1 MSESGDTSPDQPADP
16 FEEFLRKMLG
26 DQAGEEAAR
35 SMREQGFD
43 TSPVNAL
50 FADPA
55 QMQSALNQFQYL
67 FNATEGPVNWQMA
80 TDIAQQQVFQAG
92 DPALSA
98 AEAQRARDA
107 MVVAD
112 LWLDSVTDLGPG
124 QVQRAAW
131 TRRQWID
138 QTLPMWTRIT
148 EPVASN
154 VSRALTD
161 ALSSQF
167 GDDSETG
174 GLPEGLPPGMA
185 DMLGRTTQMMPKLAA
200 MMFAMQM
207 GQALSALS
215 QEAMGSTDVGLP
227 LADGQTT
234 ALVVHNIGAFGEGL
248 EIPFEEVQ
256 QFVAVRECA
265 HQRLFASVPW
275 LAHDLVRAV
284 ESYSSEIALDTDAI
298 ADAAREIDPTDP
310 ASLNSAM
317 SRGVFSPEPTARQQS
332 ALERLETLL
341 ALIEGWVEVVAAR
354 AVAPY
359 LPHADQLREMMRRRR
374 AAGGPAEQML
384 GQLIGLQM
392 RPRRARGAARV
403 FTLVEDAQGREGREA
418 LWRHPDMVPTA
429 AELDAPETFLA
440 DREAGASQDAE
451 FDGELSRLLDGTLGW
466 AEGLSPDTDPESDS
480 LRRAGL
486 LPEDVPSGDEGDA
499 AGGPSPSAPSSPS
512 ASSGDEGGPTHDEG
526 GPSNATGSDGVH
538 GSPDDDA
545 DRPGGPDDS
554 DRPGGAPA

>member
-1 MSESGDTSPDQPADP
+1 M
-16 FEEFLRKMLG
+16 
-26 DQAGEEAAR
+26 
-35 SMREQGFD
+35 
-43 TSPVNAL
+43 
-50 FADPA
+50 
-55 QMQSALNQFQYL
+55 
-67 FNATEGPVNWQMA
+67 
-80 TDIAQQQVFQAG
+80 
-92 DPALSA
+92 
-98 AEAQRARDA
+98 
-107 MVVAD
+107 
-112 LWLDSVTDLGPG
+112 
-124 QVQRAAW
+124 
-131 TRRQWID
+131 
-138 QTLPMWTRIT
+138 
-148 EPVASN
+148 
-154 VSRALTD
+154 
-161 ALSSQF
+161 
-167 GDDSETG
+167 
-174 GLPEGLPPGMA
+174 
-185 DMLGRTTQMMPKLAA
+185 
-200 MMFAMQM
+200 
-207 GQALSALS
+207 
-215 QEAMGSTDVGLP
+215 
-227 LADGQTT
+227 
-234 ALVVHNIGAFGEGL
+234 
-248 EIPFEEVQ
+248 
-256 QFVAVRECA
+256 
-265 HQRLFASVPW
+265 
-275 LAHDLVRAV
+275 
-284 ESYSSEIALDTDAI
+284 
-298 ADAAREIDPTDP
+298 
-310 ASLNSAM
+310 
-317 SRGVFSPEPTARQQS
+317 
-332 ALERLETLL
+332 
-341 ALIEGWVEVVAAR
+341 EVVAAR

-526 GPSNATGSDGVH
+526 GPSDATGSDGVH